1 MSVKGLLTKD
11 FRTKAV
17 AAAIAMGVWF
27 YAYSSSL
34 ATKEGVAVPLNILTD
49 PGWIITHARAP
60 GGEELRVESDAGE
73 ATAYVEVTLRYP
85 RRSEYLIQEAI
96 RAGKIYGEIDARSSE
111 ATERGVSLFP
121 SDFHAPSDLNAR
133 IVEVKTSSLRLT
145 LTHEITRPDVEVE
158 LSLSDPPPG
167 ARIQNVYAFPR
178 RVAVT
183 GPKHVVERLD
193 RIQTERISIS
203 DLRPQFGVA
212 IPIFAQI
219 NERVVIDGEEHIVQC
234 DETIRCS
241 VYLAPEH
248 ITRTFED
255 VPIQVLMPSDFAPN
269 FKLELSK
276 SAIPI
281 AVTGPPQAVNNL
293 SVEDILL
300 FVDLRAMDPTPG
312 SRQYHS
318 IRWSITGVS
327 PGDDVRVREPEQIS
341 SVVIAGTEE

>member
-1 MSVKGLLTKD
+1 MSVKDLLAKD

-17 AAAIAMGVWF
+17 AAAIAVGVWF

-34 ATKEGVAVPLNILTD
+34 ATKDGVAVPVNILTD
-49 PGWIITHARAP
+49 PGWVITHVRAP
-60 GGEELRVESDAGE
+60 GGGELPVESDAGN
-73 ATAYVEVTLRYP
+73 ATAQVEVTLRYP
-85 RRSEYLIQEAI
+85 RRAEYLIQEAI

-121 SDFHAPSDLNAR
+121 ADFHAPTDLSAR
-133 IVEVKTSSLRLT
+133 VVEVKTPSLRLT
-145 LTHEITRPDVEVE
+145 LTHEVTRPDVEVE
-158 LSLSDPPPG
+158 LTLSDPPPG

-212 IPIFAQI
+212 IPIFARI
-219 NERVVIDGEEHIVQC
+219 NERVVIDGEEHTVQC

-241 VYLAPEH
+241 VYLAPDH
-248 ITRTFED
+248 LARTFED
-255 VPIQVLMPSDFAPN
+255 VPVQLLMPPDLAPD

-276 SAIPI
+276 TAIPVE
-281 AVTGPPQAVNNL
+281 VTGSPHVVNDL
-293 SVEDILL
+293 RVDDILL

-318 IRWSITGVS
+318 VRWSIAGVS

-341 SVVIAGTEE
+341 SVVIAETEE